1 MLLSDVTVPIER
13 RPWEGVELPS
23 GWTLG
28 PSGVC
33 ELKTGKE
40 GEEKEEPVCGPLWV
54 EGLTTSAQG
63 DWGRLLAFLDHD
75 QRRRELAIPA
85 ARLHE
90 DPAILARELANL
102 GLAIIPGKER
112 RMLAY
117 LASFHPTARIPS
129 APRLGWMDRKDGAM
143 AFVFPDR
150 VLTASG
156 NERVV
161 YQPERYSPTL
171 ATVHPSGTL
180 QGWQAA
186 IARPAAESDA
196 LLFALCASLT
206 APWLW
211 LADGDSFIVHFWGTT
226 SRGKTTLAQ
235 LAASVWGCGVDPTE
249 SASLSFI
256 RRWYTTGNGLEGLA
270 EAHSDLPLILD
281 ELGAGAH
288 RDMAQQVYQLA
299 GGQGKTA
306 MSADRQLKAPRAW
319 RTVVVSTGEVSI
331 EGRLAEHGP
340 VKGGLLHR
348 ALDVEVADIAAHL
361 PESERAG
368 FVERLKRACAEHY
381 GTAGPAMLEAILK
394 TYPNA
399 QAARAAVRE
408 HLDRAVKS
416 LATPRHSPEQRRA
429 LRRFAL
435 IGWAGVFAARH
446 GVLPIAPERLWQA
459 VRSIAAAW
467 SGTTSGTD
475 QDRIL
480 ESVRAFILRHGARFQ
495 DVKLEGDVRDR
506 AGFVD
511 HALGRWMFTKEALRE
526 AAPGHDPTTI
536 AKALQKAGHL
546 FTNDVHLCPK
556 VLTPTGR
563 LRLYCVK
570 DSLLLDDESSEASKT
585 LGHVGH
591 MGQTAPECGFQ
602 PAPASHSAL
611 GPVGQTAPVNP
622 NPAPVPQRP
631 KSSGASANPHSDG
644 LCPHAPTAPVKNE
657 AANVINDEKGF

>member
-1 MLLSDVTVPIER
+1 MTVTIER
-13 RPWEGVELPS
+13 KPWEGVELPS

-28 PSGVC
+28 SSGVC

-102 GLAIIPGKER
+102 GLAILPGKER

-117 LASFHPTARIPS
+117 LASFHPSSRIPS

-186 IARPAAESDA
+186 IAQPAAASDA

-235 LAASVWGCGVDPTE
+235 LAASVWGCGVDPAE

-256 RRWYTTGNGLEGLA
+256 RRWNTTGNGLEGLA

-288 RDMAQQVYQLA
+288 RDLAPLVYQLA

-361 PESERAG
+361 PEGERAG

-416 LATPRHSPEQRRA
+416 LATARHSPEQRRA

-435 IGWAGVFAARH
+435 MAWAGVFAARH

-467 SGTTSGTD
+467 GGTTSGTD

-511 HALGRWMFTKEALRE
+511 HAQGRWMFTPESLRE
-526 AAPGHDPTTI
+526 AAPGHDVRVI
-536 AKALQKAGHL
+536 ARTLKEAGYL
-546 FTNDVHLCPK
+546 FTNDSKLCPK
-556 VLTPTGR
+556 VPTPAGR

-570 DSLLLDDESSEASKT
+570 ASLLSDDEPSEVSKSGGQCGQRGQAASE
-585 LGHVGH
+585 
-591 MGQTAPECGFQ
+591 QGFQ
-602 PAPASHSAL
+602 PAHAARGH
-611 GPVGQTAPVNP
+611 GGEVGMDGVGTVDAAHLP
-622 NPAPVPQRP
+622 P
-631 KSSGASANPHSDG
+631 KEKTTWASANPHSDG
-644 LCPHAPTAPVKNE
+644 LCPHAHPAHLKNGV
-657 AANVINDEKGF
+657 ANPISDEERF